1 MQGSNKR
8 LYQQFFFLSMHD
20 LSKFVDASCC
30 RYTAVFNSNNLNNF
44 ISNMLETTAS
54 INTDFIK
61 ELIRTKKQKIAVNN
75 AVTGIL

>member
-1 MQGSNKR
+1 MQGSNTR
-8 LYQQFFFLSMHD
+8 LYQQFFCLSIHD
-20 LSKFVDASCC
+20 LSKFVDASCW
-30 RYTAVFNSNNLNNF
+30 RYTAVFNSNTLNNF